1 MRAFLV
7 FIVFVRRSIKMKARI
22 NSFLYNLFSKLE
34 LYVDKINIQFVRL
47 NYKIR
52 EQRFKYKLKL
62 LNKGDIV

>member
-1 MRAFLV
+1 
-7 FIVFVRRSIKMKARI
+7 MKARI